1 MYPSNFNSLSLG
13 KIIGGLSKTL
23 NIVNQALPL
32 YKQIKP
38 IIKNASGIL
47 SVFKEFNKPDTPSSP
62 TNFKEKSTQASTVD
76 AKIIETSSL
85 NIPTFFQ

>member
-1 MYPSNFNSLSLG
+1 MYPSSFNSLSLG

-38 IIKNASGIL
+38 IISNASGIL
-47 SVFKEFNKPDTPSSP
+47 SIFREFNKPDTSSSAIML
-62 TNFKEKSTQASTVD
+62 KEKSTQASTVD
-76 AKIIETSSL
+76 AKTFETSGL
-85 NIPTFFQ
+85 NTPTFFQ

>member
-1 MYPSNFNSLSLG
+1 MYPSSFNSLSLG

-38 IIKNASGIL
+38 IISNAGGIL
-47 SVFKEFNKPDTPSSP
+47 EFNKPDTPSSAI
-62 TNFKEKSTQASTVD
+62 TLKEKSTQTSTVD
-76 AKIIETSSL
+76 AKTFETSSL
-85 NIPTFFQ
+85 NTPTFFQ

>member
-38 IIKNASGIL
+38 IIRNASGIL
-47 SVFKEFNKPDTPSSP
+47 SVFKEFNKPDAPSST

-76 AKIIETSSL
+76 AKIIKTSSL
-85 NIPTFFQ
+85 NTPTFFQ

>member
-1 MYPSNFNSLSLG
+1 MYPSSFNSLSLG

-38 IIKNASGIL
+38 IINNASGIL
-47 SVFKEFNKPDTPSSP
+47 SIFKEFNKPDVTSSVI
-62 TNFKEKSTQASTVD
+62 TLKEKSTQTSTVD
-76 AKIIETSSL
+76 AKIIETSNL
-85 NIPTFFQ
+85 NTPTFFQ